1 MRIMYCSGVWSY
13 VVGAVATPFFMMVPV
28 VTIWGGVFPIVVS
41 WWAALGLSVYY
52 VATNAVLYHVRSLRH
67 IGEIFVF
74 FSRFSSFF

>member
-13 VVGAVATPFFMMVPV
+13 VVGAVATPFFMIVPV

-52 VATNAVLYHVRSLRH
+52 VATNLVLYHVRSLRH
-67 IGEIFVF
+67 IGEWNGVYGF
-74 FSRFSSFF
+74 FEF